1 MRQSDLFRF
10 GVGPAK
16 KQSAPEKSPEKA
28 PVIDTQS
35 KQNSETPAQSKKLEQ
50 SPLIMEVLK
59 IKHQSSK
66 Q

>member
-10 GVGPAK
+10 GLVPVK

-35 KQNSETPAQSKKLEQ
+35 KKNGENPSPIKTVGAEPINLESPKDLTP
-50 SPLIMEVLK
+50 
-59 IKHQSSK
+59 IK
-66 Q
+66 

>member
-35 KQNSETPAQSKKLEQ
+35 KQNSENPSPIKTVGAEPINHGSPKNQTP
-50 SPLIMEVLK
+50 
-59 IKHQSSK
+59 IK
-66 Q
+66 